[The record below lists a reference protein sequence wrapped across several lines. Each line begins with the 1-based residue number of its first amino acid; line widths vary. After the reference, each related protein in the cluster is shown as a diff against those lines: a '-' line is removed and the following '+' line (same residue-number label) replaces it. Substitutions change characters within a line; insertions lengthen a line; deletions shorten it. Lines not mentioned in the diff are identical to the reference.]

1 MLKIILIVDL
11 VLVGLIVVL
20 KILQRVMSARR
31 MKKRFM
37 ESLKGKVDIDATD
50 VSGVIK

>member
-1 MLKIILIVDL
+1 MLKILLIVDL

-31 MKKRFM
+31 LTKRSK
-37 ESLKGKVDIDATD
+37 ESQEGKVDIDATD

>member
-20 KILQRVMSARR
+20 KIFQRVLTARR
-31 MKKRFM
+31 MKKRYND
-37 ESLKGKVDIDATD
+37 SLTGKVDIDATD
-50 VSGVIK
+50 VSHASK

>member
-31 MKKRFM
+31 LKKQVKK
-37 ESLKGKVDIDATD
+37 SLKGKVDIDATD
-50 VSGVIK
+50 VSNVIK

>member
-31 MKKRFM
+31 LKKHFK
-37 ESLKGKVDIDATD
+37 ESLNGKVDIDATD
-50 VSGVIK
+50 VSHVIK

>member
-31 MKKRFM
+31 LKKRFKD
-37 ESLKGKVDIDATD
+37 SLKGKVDIDATD
-50 VSGVIK
+50 VPNVIK

>member
-20 KILQRVMSARR
+20 KILQRVIVARR
-31 MKKRFM
+31 MKKRCNDA
-37 ESLKGKVDIDATD
+37 LKGKVDIDATD
-50 VSGVIK
+50 VAGPTK

>member
-11 VLVGLIVVL
+11 VLVGLVVGL

-31 MKKRFM
+31 LKKRFKD
-37 ESLKGKVDIDATD
+37 SLKGKVDIDATD
-50 VSGVIK
+50 VCNVIK

>member
-31 MKKRFM
+31 LKKRFK

-50 VSGVIK
+50 VSNLIK